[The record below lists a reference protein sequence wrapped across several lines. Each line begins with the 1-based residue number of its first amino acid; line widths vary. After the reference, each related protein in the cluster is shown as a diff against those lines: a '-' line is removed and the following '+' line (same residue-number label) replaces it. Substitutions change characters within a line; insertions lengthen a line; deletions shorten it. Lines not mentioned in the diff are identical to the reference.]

1 MQQDYR
7 RRVRIVIGNT
17 QGGENAKPPG
27 LLAKVLGVFVGAVAL
42 VLAFMFSVV
51 ALAVVSVIVLII
63 IGYLWWKTRDL
74 RRQLRERPPGGRVI
88 DGDAIHDRDGPAS
101 R

>member
-7 RRVRIVIGNT
+7 RSIRIVIGNS
-17 QGGENAKPPG
+17 QADGNAKPPG

-74 RRQLRERPPGGRVI
+74 RRQMRERPRGGRVI
-88 DGDAIHDRDGPAS
+88 DGDAIRDRDGPAS